1 MAQDARIGTTL
12 AGYRIDSLI
21 GRGGMGTVYLAE
33 HLGLGRKVALKVLSP
48 DLADDPRFRDRFV
61 RESRLAA
68 SIEDPNIV
76 PIYEAG
82 ESNGVLFIAMR
93 YVSGTDLKALIE
105 THDALPVERTASIV
119 SQVASA
125 LDAAHEQG
133 LVHRDVKPANVL
145 IVAGGESRPDKVYL
159 SDFGL
164 TKRAS
169 SDSGLTA
176 TGQFVGTL
184 DYAAPEQFEGGALT
198 PQTDVYSLGC
208 VVYECLTGEVP
219 FPRDREAAVLHA
231 HLMEAPPRVTEKRP
245 ELPEGIDAAV
255 ARAMAKRPDDRYASA
270 GDLAAAVGAAL
281 RQRTA
286 ALPDT
291 RRGLDRRV
299 LLAAAAA
306 ALVAV
311 VVIGALLLRGGGAP
325 SHGTIGGG
333 PTPTTTLPSTP
344 PTLTSSPIPTDPN
357 SVLRLDPD
365 TGNPV
370 ADITVGAD
378 PHGVA
383 FSGRY
388 LWVVNRSDH
397 TISRIDPDTNQ
408 VVSTGGGMTGP
419 CNIAPDP
426 GGGVWVTNCL
436 ARPYEVDR
444 ISPESG
450 HVDEHVRVPDVPA
463 GVAFGA
469 GSVWVALLPPSQCGR
484 LPCHA
489 PGTVVRI
496 DPVAGKIIHTDQV
509 GAGAEYVDFGE
520 GALWVGNAD
529 DGTVSKIDARTDRVE
544 ATIPVGTDPYQVE
557 VGNGFVWV
565 NIRSDHAIYK
575 IDPLRNRVV
584 DIIDGVRG
592 IMTTEGGN
600 LWVADAEAPT
610 LWRIDTDTDQVTAQ
624 FDLPFSGF
632 LATGAGSIWLSA
644 PVNFDDQCCA

>member
-1 MAQDARIGTTL
+1 M
-12 AGYRIDSLI
+12 
-21 GRGGMGTVYLAE
+21 
-33 HLGLGRKVALKVLSP
+33 
-48 DLADDPRFRDRFV
+48 
-61 RESRLAA
+61 
-68 SIEDPNIV
+68 
-76 PIYEAG
+76 
-82 ESNGVLFIAMR
+82 LFIAMR
-93 YVSGTDLKALIE
+93 YVQGIDLKALIE
-105 THDALPVERTASIV
+105 RDGPLEPDRTVGILR
-119 SQVASA
+119 QVAGA
-125 LDAAHEQG
+125 LDAAHARG
-133 LVHRDVKPANVL
+133 LVHRDVKSSNVL
-145 IVAGGESRPDKVYL
+145 VATSEGEEEHAYL

-164 TKRAS
+164 TKRSA
-169 SDSGLTA
+169 SDSGITG
-176 TGQFVGTL
+176 TGQFLGTA
-184 DYAAPEQFEGGALT
+184 DYAAPEQFLRGKLDGRADE
-198 PQTDVYSLGC
+198 YSLGC
-208 VVYECLTGEVP
+208 VAYECLVGEVP
-219 FPRDREAAVLHA
+219 FAA
-231 HLMEAPPRVTEKRP
+231 
-245 ELPEGIDAAV
+245 ELEV
-255 ARAMAKRPDDRYASA
+255 A
-270 GDLAAAVGAAL
+270 
-281 RQRTA
+281 
-286 ALPDT
+286 
-291 RRGLDRRV
+291 
-299 LLAAAAA
+299 
-306 ALVAV
+306 
-311 VVIGALLLRGGGAP
+311 
-325 SHGTIGGG
+325 
-333 PTPTTTLPSTP
+333 
-344 PTLTSSPIPTDPN
+344 TSSAIPADPN
-357 SVLRLDPD
+357 SVLRLDPS
-365 TGNPV
+365 TGAPV

-450 HVDEHVRVPDVPA
+450 QVDERVKVPDVPA

-489 PGTVVRI
+489 AGTVVRI

-544 ATIPVGTDPYQVE
+544 ATIPVGTDPYHVE

-644 PVNFDDQCCA
+644 PRHLRRPVLRLRWRRWPMAREGAA